1 MTALD
6 WLVIAATIALVIA
19 IGFRLS
25 RRQGDEVDY
34 FLGGRRLRGWP
45 VGLSLLANQVSAI
58 SLVGA
63 PAFIAVKA
71 NGGLRWLQYELAV
84 PLAMAAIL
92 IVLLPLFHNSR
103 SISIYRFLDER
114 FGPKLRLL
122 VTLVFLA
129 SRSLG
134 SGVVL
139 LATAYVTAVCLD
151 ITLLAALA
159 AITLVTLAYTTLGGI
174 TADIYTD
181 IIQLA
186 ILWTSA
192 LVCIFI
198 LVRLLGGFPAP
209 LVSADPGRYAVIVS
223 GGGAGSTFSFWPML
237 LGGFF
242 LYLSYYGCDQSQAQ
256 RLLTTADRGQARR
269 ALLING
275 LLRFPI
281 VASYCL
287 IGYLLIPF
295 LASHAAFAARIAGLP
310 PDYIMPHFFRG
321 FIPSGLLGFVIA
333 GIFAASLSSLDSALN
348 SLSAVTWN
356 DVLLAVRPGLAG
368 LHERKKLLL
377 SRSLTLLWGAAAFLA
392 ALAMAGSGETVIE
405 IVNKIGSAFYG
416 PIAAVFIV
424 GALAPRVRESA
435 AILGLLAGFAANL
448 FLWLFHGDGVS
459 WLWWNVIGFG
469 ITAAV
474 ALVLPGR
481 GAGASRPSLPR
492 SSWSPQDRRAV
503 LILAAW
509 FAAILLLLL
518 ALHVSLA
525 GR

>member
-1 MTALD
+1 MAALD

-34 FLGGRRLRGWP
+34 FLGGRRLRAWP

-63 PAFIAVKA
+63 PAFIAVRA

-92 IVLLPLFHNSR
+92 VVLLPLFHGSR
-103 SISIYRFLDER
+103 SISIYGYLEGR

-181 IIQLA
+181 VIQLA
-186 ILWTSA
+186 ILWISA
-192 LVCIFI
+192 LACIFI
-198 LVRLLGGFPAP
+198 LVLLLGGFPAP
-209 LVSADPGRYAVIVS
+209 LASADPGRYAVIV
-223 GGGAGSTFSFWPML
+223 GGGGGSTFSIWPML

-256 RLLTTADRGQARR
+256 RLLTTIDRGQARR

-295 LASHAAFAARIAGLP
+295 LAAQPAFAARIAGLP

-321 FIPSGLLGFVIA
+321 FIPAGLLGFVIA

-356 DVLLAVRPGLAG
+356 DILLTLRPGLAG
-368 LHERKKLLL
+368 MGDKRKLLV
-377 SRSLTLLWGAAAFLA
+377 SRSLTVSWGAAAFLA

-416 PIAAVFIV
+416 PIAAVFIT
-424 GALAPRVRESA
+424 GALAPRVREQA
-435 AILGLLAGFAANL
+435 AIRGLLAGFAANL
-448 FLWLFHGDGVS
+448 YLWLFHADGVS
-459 WLWWNVIGFG
+459 WLWWNLVGFVIA
-469 ITAAV
+469 AAV
-474 ALVLPGR
+474 ALVFPGR
-481 GAGASRPSLPR
+481 GTATTRPSPPR
-492 SSWSPQDRRAV
+492 PSFAPQDRRAV
-503 LILAAW
+503 LVLAAW
-509 FAAILLLLL
+509 FAVILLLLL
-518 ALHVSLA
+518 FIDRLLA
-525 GR
+525 SG